1 MRRLA
6 AALVLLA
13 VSGTSARGQAPYSVR
28 WGDAAS
34 VVAAGVV
41 ALIPEATK
49 LPKSGPSCGSTA
61 PCDPASLPGIDRS
74 ALHTFSGSASTTST
88 VLLAGVIGFAGLT
101 SFDGAT
107 SAQRR
112 GHVAVFANSLAWTL
126 AATDWV
132 KVLVRRKRPVLY
144 TSDATAAAADP
155 NSQRSFPSGHASI
168 AFAAAT
174 SYLVMAQRE
183 RLPHRGRNAA
193 LLYVGALGVSVLRV
207 SAGKHFPTDVL
218 GGAALGT
225 GIGWL
230 AAKVHPTEP

>member
-6 AALVLLA
+6 AAFVLLA

-101 SFDGAT
+101 SFDGEIG
-107 SAQRR
+107 R
-112 GHVAVFANSLAWTL
+112 
-126 AATDWV
+126 
-132 KVLVRRKRPVLY
+132 
-144 TSDATAAAADP
+144 
-155 NSQRSFPSGHASI
+155 ASC
-168 AFAAAT
+168 
-174 SYLVMAQRE
+174 RE
-183 RLPHRGRNAA
+183 R
-193 LLYVGALGVSVLRV
+193 V
-207 SAGKHFPTDVL
+207 
-218 GGAALGT
+218 
-225 GIGWL
+225 
-230 AAKVHPTEP
+230 

>member
-74 ALHTFSGSASTTST
+74 ALH
-88 VLLAGVIGFAGLT
+88 GFAGAARAYGGR
-101 SFDGAT
+101 SGRVRGAT
-107 SAQRR
+107 PDRT
-112 GHVAVFANSLAWTL
+112 V
-126 AATDWV
+126 
-132 KVLVRRKRPVLY
+132 P
-144 TSDATAAAADP
+144 
-155 NSQRSFPSGHASI
+155 
-168 AFAAAT
+168 
-174 SYLVMAQRE
+174 
-183 RLPHRGRNAA
+183 
-193 LLYVGALGVSVLRV
+193 
-207 SAGKHFPTDVL
+207 
-218 GGAALGT
+218 
-225 GIGWL
+225 
-230 AAKVHPTEP
+230 